1 MLKIVVERPA
11 GMMARLRLEGQVI
24 GPWVEELEGAC
35 GPMLASGN
43 GLTLDLGSVSFI
55 SREGARLLSSL
66 RGRGVALQGCSGLVS
81 EQLRAHE
88 EATR

>member
-1 MLKIVVERPA
+1 MLKIVVERSA
-11 GMMARLRLEGQVI
+11 GMMARVRLEGQVI
-24 GPWVEELEGAC
+24 GPWVEELERAC
-35 GPMLASGN
+35 RPMLADGA
-43 GLTLDLGSVSFI
+43 GLALDLGSVSFV

-66 RGRGVALQGCSGLVS
+66 RGRGVALLGCSGLVG